1 MNSTFCRAMGSNED
15 TLFTF
20 MVGIPTTN
28 RSTNRS
34 LFKDPKL
41 QRRYTT
47 TSNIDT
53 KDYIITAVSGTKVNI
68 VDVFNYEFPTYIIS
82 TIAAAKNGFDTA
94 CTTPGR
100 NEKCIQKFDRQT

>member
-1 MNSTFCRAMGSNED
+1 MGSNED

-82 TIAAAKNGFDTA
+82 TIAAAKMVL
-94 CTTPGR
+94 TPVVPHPVEMR
-100 NEKCIQKFDRQT
+100 NAFKNLIGKLEARG